1 LSGKIEYIEIM
12 LPGLLRFLLY
22 SLFFYVIYR
31 FIRYLFLPRKS
42 GQSPSSLNKNSGVMI
57 KDEICNTYLPKEDAV
72 KEIHEGKEYFFC
84 SQECRRKFL
93 ESKK

>member
-1 LSGKIEYIEIM
+1 
-12 LPGLLRFLLY
+12 
-22 SLFFYVIYR
+22 
-31 FIRYLFLPRKS
+31 
-42 GQSPSSLNKNSGVMI
+42 MI